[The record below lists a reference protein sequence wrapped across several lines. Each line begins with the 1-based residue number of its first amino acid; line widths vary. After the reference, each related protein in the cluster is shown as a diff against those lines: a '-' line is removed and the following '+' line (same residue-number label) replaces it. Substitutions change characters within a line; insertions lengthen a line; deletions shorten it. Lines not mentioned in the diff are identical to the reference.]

1 MSESETQRTL
11 GKLDV
16 TTSATARHRDER
28 PSDADERARGAMEQN
43 GVVELA
49 DCFGPVADELAALE
63 EQLGSELASQSAPL
77 RELVRHISRYSGK
90 RLRPALVYLAS
101 KACGCEV
108 KPEHNKIAAI
118 VELIHMATLIHDDI
132 LDHAEVRRRVPTVN
146 ALHGNHVAVLLGDF
160 VYAHAF
166 AMSVE
171 LPTPEASKVLARVT
185 KVVCQGEI
193 EQIFD
198 RFDFELSEEQYIRII
213 EAKTAELYAAST
225 ELGASYGGADR
236 RAVAALSRYGRCIGT
251 AFQVIDDCLDLIGDE
266 AVVGKSLGTD
276 LESGK
281 MTLPLIRLRDRAS
294 ETDRKRLQQIVLG
307 EGLGDRRQR
316 LAEEFDLGPALDES
330 FQRADEFIR
339 DALAELEVLP
349 ATPARD
355 ALRAVAEFVVCRK
368 R

>member
-1 MSESETQRTL
+1 
-11 GKLDV
+11 
-16 TTSATARHRDER
+16 
-28 PSDADERARGAMEQN
+28 
-43 GVVELA
+43 VVELA
-49 DCFGPVADELAALE
+49 DCFGPVAGDLAALE
-63 EQLGSELASQSAPL
+63 DHLSTALATQSAPL

-90 RLRPALVYLAS
+90 RLRPALVFLA
-101 KACGCEV
+101 ARATGNAV
-108 KPEHNKIAAI
+108 RADHYKIAAI

-132 LDHAEVRRRVPTVN
+132 LDHADVRRRVPTVN

-198 RFDFELSEEQYIRII
+198 RFDFDMNEDQYIRII
-213 EAKTAELYAAST
+213 EAKTAELYAAAA
-225 ELGASYGGADR
+225 ELGASYAGADR
-236 RAVAALSRYGRCIGT
+236 REVSALARFGRCIGN

-294 ETDRKRLQQIVLG
+294 DADRKRLQAIVLG
-307 EGLGDRRQR
+307 EGIQDRRAK
-316 LAEEFDLGPALDES
+316 LAEEFELGPALDES
-330 FQRADEFIR
+330 FRRADDFIR
-339 DALAELEVLP
+339 DAQSELEVLP

-355 ALRAVAEFVVCRK
+355 ALRAVAEFVICRK

>member
-1 MSESETQRTL
+1 M
-11 GKLDV
+11 
-16 TTSATARHRDER
+16 
-28 PSDADERARGAMEQN
+28 
-43 GVVELA
+43 VELA
-49 DCFGPVADELAALE
+49 DCFGPVAHELAALE
-63 EQLGSELASQSAPL
+63 DHLGAELATQSPPL

-90 RLRPALVYLAS
+90 RLRPALVYLAA
-101 KACGCEV
+101 KACGCPV
-108 KPEHNKIAAI
+108 RAEHHKIAAI

-166 AMSVE
+166 AMSVD
-171 LPTPEASKVLARVT
+171 LPTPEASRVLARVT

-198 RFDFELSEEQYIRII
+198 RFDFDLSEAQYIRII
-213 EAKTAELYAAST
+213 EAKTAELYAASS

-236 RAVAALSRYGRCIGT
+236 RSVAALSRYGRNIGT

-294 ETDRKRLQQIVLG
+294 EADRARLREIVLG
-307 EGLGDRRQR
+307 EGITDRRQK
-316 LAEEFDLGPALDES
+316 LADEFDLGPALDES
-330 FQRADEFIR
+330 FRRADEFIR
-339 DALAELEVLP
+339 DALAELETLTP
-349 ATPARD
+349 TPARE
-355 ALRAVAEFVVCRK
+355 ALRAVAEFVVVRK